1 MALLINSKLTK
12 KWVSPSSLE
21 LEALLVSD
29 VVAMPLFLVAPSLC
43 WLNWLT
49 SCLLKN
55 QVYPLDIFQSVTVLL
70 INNGV

>member
-43 WLNWLT
+43 YR
-49 SCLLKN
+49 SVCLKTKDTAL
-55 QVYPLDIFQSVTVLL
+55 VI
-70 INNGV
+70 